1 MLISCAV
8 LVYNNILLINLML
21 FFTSTDL
28 YSNSG
33 KNIYIYIYIYEGQF
47 TFIKT
52 SDITIVKVRNLPRFD
67 YIHQGRVLHLS
78 FFVLLK
84 QQDLSPTAEQM
95 HLNRLE
101 ATSLRVCIK

>member
-28 YSNSG
+28 YSNTG
-33 KNIYIYIYIYEGQF
+33 KKKYIYIYEGQF

-78 FFVLLK
+78 SFVLLK

-95 HLNRLE
+95 HLNHLE
-101 ATSLRVCIK
+101 AMSLRVCIK